1 MAKKLLIL
9 SFDALAG
16 SDYKYLKDKEEMKDF
31 FNKASRCES
40 VNSVYP
46 SVTYACHTS
55 IVTGMVPNHHR
66 IVTNTLLQKNRVNT
80 PDWYWQRKYIK
91 ADTFYDKF
99 IDQGYKVAAFLWP
112 VTAKSRI
119 NYIFPEVLPN
129 RFWDSQV
136 FTVLRNGTPK
146 FVLDLFLKYKD
157 KVDGIKQP
165 NLDDFVTACVV
176 DTIQNKDVDVF
187 MVHLTDLDAQRHD
200 YGCNSIQATQ
210 ALDRLTQRFGLFV
223 QALKDKGIYDQ
234 TNIIVLGDHHQKD
247 FHTKVNINKLLSDH
261 LWLLYKKDRVVDY
274 KAIAKSNG
282 GSCYIYRKNKN
293 IDMSEL
299 EALLN
304 QLKDNKDN
312 GIKTIYKSKEI
323 AQLGAD
329 GQADF
334 MLEAQEGFIFSD
346 YIGGGEKGKKAD
358 HGYLPNI
365 PNYQTF
371 FAIAG
376 PDVKENR
383 IVESMS
389 LIDIAPTLSQ
399 IFDLKMKDM
408 DGHAIKEFIK

>member
-1 MAKKLLIL
+1 MEKKLLIL

-16 SDYKYLKDKEEMKDF
+16 SDYKYLKDKIEMKDF
-31 FNKASRCES
+31 FDKASVCDN

-55 IVTGMVPNHHR
+55 IVTGKVPNHHR
-66 IVTNTLLQKNRVNT
+66 IVTNTLLQKNRVNH

-91 ADTFYDKF
+91 ADTFYDRF
-99 IDQGYKVAAFLWP
+99 IDQGYKVASFLWP

-136 FTVLRNGTPK
+136 FTVLRNGSPK

-157 KVDGIKQP
+157 KVDGIRQP
-165 NLDDFVTACVV
+165 NLDDFVTACVI
-176 DTIQNKDVDVF
+176 DTIINKDVDVF

-200 YGCNSIQATQ
+200 YGCQSDQAKL
-210 ALDRLTQRFGLFV
+210 ALDRLAARFGKFV
-223 QALKDKGIYDQ
+223 QALKDKGIYEQ

-247 FHTKVNINKLLSDH
+247 FHTKVNVNKLLADK
-261 LWLLYKKDRVVDY
+261 LWLLYKKDKVVDY

-282 GSCYIYRKNKN
+282 GSCYIYVKNDKV
-293 IDMSEL
+293 DKKEL
-299 EALLN
+299 
-304 QLKDNKDN
+304 LKILKEFKKDPNN
-312 GIKTIYKSKEI
+312 GIKEIFDSKEI
-323 AQLGAD
+323 AKLGAD

-334 MLEAQEGFIFSD
+334 MLEGQDGFIFSD

-358 HGYLPNI
+358 HGYLPSL

-371 FAIAG
+371 FAMAG
-376 PDVKENR
+376 PDVKENQV
-383 IVESMS
+383 VESMS
-389 LIDIAPTLSQ
+389 LIDIAPTLSE
-399 IFDLKMKDM
+399 IFNLNMVDM
-408 DGHAIKEFIK
+408 DGRIIEEFIK